1 MGENKRKLVKKEYW
15 LAVLFVVLGIIV
27 LLFVQ
32 ILSEANRISRVC
44 MNSICA
50 RSLILFP
57 PYVQLF
63 YGYIVLSETL
73 GLSSF

>member
-1 MGENKRKLVKKEYW
+1 MGENKRKLVKKEDW

-44 MNSICA
+44 MNSICV
-50 RSLILFP
+50 RSLI
-57 PYVQLF
+57 
-63 YGYIVLSETL
+63 
-73 GLSSF
+73 

>member
-1 MGENKRKLVKKEYW
+1 MGENKKKLVKKKEDW

-50 RSLILFP
+50 RSLI
-57 PYVQLF
+57 
-63 YGYIVLSETL
+63 
-73 GLSSF
+73 

>member
-1 MGENKRKLVKKEYW
+1 MCENKRKLVKKEDW

-44 MNSICA
+44 LISISA
-50 RSLILFP
+50 RSLICFP
-57 PYVQLF
+57 PFVQLF
-63 YGYIVLSETL
+63 YGYIV
-73 GLSSF
+73 